1 MHKAR
6 FYVPI
11 LVTLMAAGCARQQ
24 QQQAYI
30 INPST
35 GRAVPVVM
43 QQQPAPPQYA
53 QVSYPA
59 PQAASSDDRGLFNS
73 RQSAPQAYAQQP
85 QYARPGAPPPAA
97 QPAPSGERGLF
108 TSQQDGPPAY
118 LLQPATPSYATQYP
132 APQYAAPRTGGPY
145 VPVPNGGFAAASLY

>member
-1 MHKAR
+1 MHSAR
-6 FYVPI
+6 FYLPI
-11 LVTLMAAGCARQQ
+11 LVALTAAGCARQQ
-24 QQQAYI
+24 QQAYI
-30 INPST
+30 IDPST

-53 QVSYPA
+53 QASYQP
-59 PQAASSDDRGLFNS
+59 PQAAASSDRGLFNS
-73 RQSAPQAYAQQP
+73 RPSAPQTYAQQP
-85 QYARPGAPPPAA
+85 QFVRPSAPPPMAE
-97 QPAPSGERGLF
+97 PSPSGERGLF

-118 LLQPATPSYATQYP
+118 LVQPAQPTYAEQSP